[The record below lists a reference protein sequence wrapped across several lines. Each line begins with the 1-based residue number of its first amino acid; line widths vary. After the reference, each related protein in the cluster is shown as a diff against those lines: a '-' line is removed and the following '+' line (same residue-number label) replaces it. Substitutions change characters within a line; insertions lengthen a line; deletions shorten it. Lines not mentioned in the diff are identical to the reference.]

1 MGTAVWALV
10 YVVFDCVC
18 LFLGAAS
25 LRASVTAKAAA
36 EIGEAAAPVASQ
48 LSKYIKV
55 ISAAE
60 SSKTEVAG
68 AVFSVISTIYSG
80 SCLGAVLSAFL
91 GTLEWYTAIL
101 LWVATALGTIMAAVA
116 NRWCR

>member
-1 MGTAVWALV
+1 MGIG

-36 EIGEAAAPVASQ
+36 EIGEAAPVASQ
-48 LSKYIKV
+48 LAKYIKV

-91 GTLEWYTAIL
+91 GTLEWYTANSV
-101 LWVATALGTIMAAVA
+101 WCNSSRYNNGSSS